1 MGLTIIA
8 YLRHAARSARR
19 EGVEVRMGGSV
30 APWRDPTMW
39 GKRGGGAALL
49 WLAVVGIKERK
60 TLGVF
65 LPGASGWA

>member
-1 MGLTIIA
+1 
-8 YLRHAARSARR
+8 
-19 EGVEVRMGGSV
+19 MGGSV

-39 GKRGGGAALL
+39 GKRGGGGGIAVARRGGWRVRGGGAALL
-49 WLAVVGIKERK
+49 WLAVEGIKKGRK